1 MEISLPRPVGCNMMS
16 ILPKR
21 DVFPSPPFTE
31 SAETAVARRKLINKT
46 FLICSSPSKIPFPI
60 SPVASSRT
68 RSAPVP
74 GGRSSEPQKYPRRAR
89 NVRFGK
95 GGKEGERRTEGGR
108 AERDF
113 VMDLRREGGQDS
125 SSSSGALKCN
135 KPPPSYTKKLC
146 GCRVHKSENKTL
158 SHRYLINN
166 PSATILHFYV
176 LAGRPVLSKAAI

>member
-1 MEISLPRPVGCNMMS
+1 MQSGDSKKEKEECGLSPAGRGQMEISLPCSVGCNMMS

-21 DVFPSPPFTE
+21 DVFPSLPFTE

-46 FLICSSPSKIPFPI
+46 FLICSLPSRIPISI

-95 GGKEGERRTEGGR
+95 GGREGDGRR

-125 SSSSGALKCN
+125 SSSSGC
-135 KPPPSYTKKLC
+135 PPRLQ
-146 GCRVHKSENKTL
+146 
-158 SHRYLINN
+158 
-166 PSATILHFYV
+166 
-176 LAGRPVLSKAAI
+176 